1 MKQLSCDEMA
11 SKIIFPN
18 HLLIIAWKL
27 SKYRVISGPYFRA
40 FGLNISPKAGKYGPE
55 ITPYLD
61 TFHAVDNFYVFSELK
76 PLQFMRSINLNKGFF
91 VKKQEI
97 TLIATQHNL
106 ISKSLYC
113 KDFICRFILTSKN
126 GRT

>member
-1 MKQLSCDEMA
+1 MA

-18 HLLIIAWKL
+18 HLLIIAGKL

-76 PLQFMRSINLNKGFF
+76 PLQFMRSINLSKDFF

-106 ISKSLYC
+106 SVRVFTAKTLYVG
-113 KDFICRFILTSKN
+113 LY
-126 GRT
+126 